1 MCRDIIAGHIEPS
14 LFQVDTISVRLGA
27 LEQSVRVSD
36 LDFLSIVCLLL
47 RCNPG
52 ITENQV
58 IVLEIINEI
67 LHVFLY
73 IKDMLVSKSSS
84 HELIL
89 KVMIFSLKT
98 GMLFLSFGQ
107 NSSSSCHLTLVP
119 SYFSRMALIQ
129 ALDCLLI
136 LLELFSY
143 LILQSFLLL
152 FGLFGS
158 SVSLSECNMVLGEAV
173 SFDALDSKFPFE
185 TV

>member
-1 MCRDIIAGHIEPS
+1 
-14 LFQVDTISVRLGA
+14 
-27 LEQSVRVSD
+27 
-36 LDFLSIVCLLL
+36 
-47 RCNPG
+47 
-52 ITENQV
+52 
-58 IVLEIINEI
+58 
-67 LHVFLY
+67 
-73 IKDMLVSKSSS
+73 MLVSKSSS

-98 GMLFLSFGQ
+98 GVLFLSFGQ

-136 LLELFSY
+136 LFELFSY

-158 SVSLSECNMVLGEAV
+158 SVSLSECRMVLGEAI
-173 SFDALDSKFPFE
+173 FIDIFDSKFPFE